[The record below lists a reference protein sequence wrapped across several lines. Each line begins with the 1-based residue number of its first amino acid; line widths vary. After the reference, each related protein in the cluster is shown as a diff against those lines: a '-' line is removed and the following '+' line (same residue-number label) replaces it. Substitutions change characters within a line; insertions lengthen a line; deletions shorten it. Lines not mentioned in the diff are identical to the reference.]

1 LVESDLKKLVAL
13 STLSHLGFIG
23 MSIFSG
29 IFVFAY
35 FHLLAHALFK
45 RLLFM
50 GVGD

>member
-1 LVESDLKKLVAL
+1 VEVDLKKLVAL

-23 MSIFSG
+23 IRLFSG
-29 IFVFAY
+29 LTTLAY

-45 RLLFM
+45 SLLFI